1 MFHKAGAPP
10 ITLRIGRP
18 VRTLSAGNH
27 HPLLC
32 HMETE
37 AGPAGLWVVKPAIVL
52 SRSTER
58 GTFGVLA
65 ELAGAEVCAWA
76 GLLAPQV
83 GLTHFPRHV
92 DQIALRA
99 AMLSL
104 EPGERDEIIE
114 LYRANA
120 GRIAFCGRYLGRA
133 PNLVP
138 SHLLRPKWRI
148 TAVPD
153 AVALLVADAFMMHDD
168 RLRDNSNAIWF
179 KDRLVAIDHGLA
191 FAGLTRRGTTGDD
204 VAQRT
209 MLHAPNFDQHV
220 AFRAIQRLAADA
232 DWDLVTGRLEAVPAS
247 YVRALANGWPAD
259 LDEDDQ
265 CGQAQLRSRMARF
278 LTERGRHVRG
288 LVTVLRELVSNPP
301 KRRRERK

>member
-1 MFHKAGAPP
+1 MFHKAGTPP

-32 HMETE
+32 QMESA

-52 SRSTER
+52 SRSTDR

-83 GLTHFPRHV
+83 GLTHFPQRI
-92 DQIALRA
+92 DDTALRA
-99 AMLSL
+99 AMGSL
-104 EPGERDEIIE
+104 DPAEYDEIVE

-120 GRIAFCGRYLGRA
+120 GRIAYCGRYLGRA

-138 SHLLRPKWRI
+138 SHFLRPKWRT

-153 AVALLVADAFMMHDD
+153 AVALLVADAYMRHDD
-168 RLRDNSNAIWF
+168 RLRENSNAIWF

-209 MLHAPNFDQHV
+209 TLHAPNFDHHV
-220 AFRAIQRLAADA
+220 AFRAVRKLATDA
-232 DWDLVTGRLEAVPAS
+232 DWDLVTGRFEAVPGS
-247 YVRALANGWPAD
+247 SVSALADGWPAN

-278 LTERGRHVRG
+278 LTERGRHVRE
-288 LVTVLRELVSNPP
+288 LVTVLRELVSHP
-301 KRRRERK
+301 RERTPKK